1 MSSSDW
7 LVSGGKNELNGK
19 FFIFVANFPAAPVTK
34 EIGKM

>member
-7 LVSGGKNELNGK
+7 LVSGEKNGLNGK

-34 EIGKM
+34 EIEKM

>member
-7 LVSGGKNELNGK
+7 LDSGEKNGLNGK

-34 EIGKM
+34 EIGKI